1 MVDGQQVGEVHW
13 LRRDEDAPLTL
24 VGLWRALPGLVPEE
38 YSYDFPGGN
47 ETLHVLEG
55 SVRIEVPD
63 EEPMELGPGGIASF
77 RQGTKSDWRLQMP
90 FKKFFVIN
98 K

>member
-1 MVDGQQVGEVHW
+1 LVDGQQVGEVHW
-13 LRRDEDAPLTL
+13 LRRDEDAPVTL
-24 VGLWRALPGLVPEE
+24 AGLWRAAPGSIPDE
-38 YSYDFPGGN
+38 YPYDYPGGN
-47 ETLHVLEG
+47 ETLQVLEG
-55 SVRIEVPD
+55 SVRIDVPG

-77 RQGTKSDWRLQMP
+77 RQGTKSTWRVQTP